1 MARAPARR
9 RSPLY
14 LALLILATC
23 VPPGQ
28 LPVEYNLAAGLLVG
42 LSNPQA
48 SPPGA
53 NDFSCRPSAE
63 HPRPVILVHGTL
75 ANAPDSWNALAPLLK
90 NNGYCVFALN
100 YGGPP
105 ILGVSFGL
113 ADIAASAA
121 ELAAYVDQVLAATG
135 AAKVDIVGHSQGG
148 LMPRY
153 YLRYLGGAAKVQKM
167 VGLAPSNYG
176 TTGFNI
182 VDLWVALF
190 PELSHAIVDPF
201 CVSCLQQVAGS
212 DLLAAVNEPTDTVP
226 GVEYT
231 VIATVYDEFVTP
243 HTNAFLHGAGVTN
256 ILLQEGCPIDFT
268 AHLAM
273 PYDHIA
279 LGHVRNALDPAH
291 PIDPGCTFIP
301 VGNGG

>member
-1 MARAPARR
+1 MARSGPRR
-9 RSPLY
+9 RSPFF
-14 LALLILATC
+14 LALLAVATC

-28 LPVEYNLAAGLLVG
+28 LPVEYNLAAGVLVG

-53 NDFSCRPSAE
+53 NDFSCRPSTE
-63 HPRPVILVHGTL
+63 HPRPVVLVHGTL

-105 ILGVSFGL
+105 ILNVSYGL

-121 ELAAYVDQVLAATG
+121 ELAIYVDTVLAATG
-135 AAKVDIVGHSQGG
+135 AAKVDLVGHSQGG

-153 YLRYLGGAAKVQKM
+153 YLRYLGGAAKVQKL

-212 DLLAAVNEPTDTVP
+212 ELLAAVNQPSDTVP

-243 HTNAFLHGAGVTN
+243 HTNAFLHGPGVTN
-256 ILLQEGCPIDFT
+256 ILLQERCPIDFT

>member
-1 MARAPARR
+1 MSHR
-9 RSPLY
+9 RSRRPWPL
-14 LALLILATC
+14 LTLLLLATC

-28 LPVEYNLAAGLLVG
+28 LPVEYNLAAGVLVG
-42 LSNPQA
+42 LSHPEA

-53 NDFSCRPSAE
+53 NDISCRPSAA
-63 HPRPVILVHGTL
+63 HPRPVVLVHGTL
-75 ANAPDSWNALAPLLK
+75 ANAPDSWNALSPLLK
-90 NNGYCVFALN
+90 NLGYCVFAFN

-105 ILGVSFGL
+105 ILGVSYGL
-113 ADIAASAA
+113 ADIASSAA
-121 ELAAYVDQVLAATG
+121 ELAAFVDQVRSVTG

-153 YLRYLGGAAKVQKM
+153 YLRYLGGAAKVQKLI
-167 VGLAPSNYG
+167 GLAPSNYG
-176 TTGFNI
+176 TTGFGI

-190 PELSHAIVDPF
+190 PELSHAIVDAF

-212 DLLAAVNEPTDTVP
+212 DLLAAVNEPSDTVP

-243 HTNAFLHGAGVTN
+243 HTNAFLHGPGATN
-256 ILLQEGCPIDFT
+256 IALQERCPIDFT

-279 LGHVRNALDPAH
+279 LGHVRNALDPANAV
-291 PIDPGCTFIP
+291 DPGCTFIP

>member
-1 MARAPARR
+1 MSHRLSHRQWPFI
-9 RSPLY
+9 
-14 LALLILATC
+14 ALLVLATC

-28 LPVEYNLAAGLLVG
+28 LPVEYNLAAGVLVG
-42 LSNPQA
+42 LSQPEA

-53 NDFSCRPSAE
+53 NDISCRPTVA
-63 HPRPVILVHGTL
+63 HPRPVVLVHGTL
-75 ANAPDSWNALAPLLK
+75 ANAPDSWNALSPLLK
-90 NNGYCVFALN
+90 NLGYCVFAFN

-105 ILGVSFGL
+105 ILSVAYGL

-121 ELAAYVDQVLAATG
+121 ELSAFVDQVLTVTG
-135 AAKVDIVGHSQGG
+135 ATKVDIVGHSQGG

-153 YLRYLGGAAKVQKM
+153 YLRYLGGAAKVQKLI
-167 VGLAPSNYG
+167 GLAPSNYG
-176 TTGFNI
+176 TTGFGI

-190 PELSHAIVDPF
+190 PELSHGIVDQF
-201 CVSCLQQVAGS
+201 CVSCLQQVTGS
-212 DLLAAVNEPTDTVP
+212 DLLAAVNEPSDTVP

-243 HTNAFLHGAGVTN
+243 HTNAFLHGAGATN
-256 ILLQEGCPIDFT
+256 IVLQERCPIDFT

-279 LGHVRNALDPAH
+279 LGHVRNALDPANAV
-291 PIDPGCTFIP
+291 DPGCTFIP